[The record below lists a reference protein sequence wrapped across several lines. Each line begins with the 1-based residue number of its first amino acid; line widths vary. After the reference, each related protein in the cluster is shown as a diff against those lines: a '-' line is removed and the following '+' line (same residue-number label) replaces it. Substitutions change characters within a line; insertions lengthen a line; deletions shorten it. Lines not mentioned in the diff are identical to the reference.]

1 MSLELPFSVAPTLA
15 AGPTENKLT
24 STFPVASLEA
34 QTVKN
39 PPAIRETRAGK
50 IPWRRDQ
57 VFWTGELRKLYSL
70 WGRKESDTTEQLSLS
85 QEENSYL

>member
-50 IPWRRDQ
+50 IPWRRDP
-57 VFWTGELRKLYSL
+57 VFWTGELRTVQSM
-70 WGRKESDTTEQLSLS
+70 GS
-85 QEENSYL
+85 QRVGHD